1 MKVLSLSVRLL
12 SFVISLCVLV
22 PSCGANADI
31 DNRYQITSAS
41 GDVVG
46 HTEREVIPLGD
57 GGRQVVIRSEL
68 LQREENTSTRR
79 IREEVITSED
89 ASGKVSEIL
98 HHYRI
103 GRHAA
108 QTSVA
113 IEGSTATIT
122 CDVRGDRRHV
132 TIVLPT
138 NIRFDRGAALLTALE
153 PGAEVSLEFHELDIK
168 APALQRVTLREIDTA
183 IADGTRIFERRVF
196 QQGVLRDVSRSAY
209 DPSGQLLHTERPMFG
224 TSYRAAETTRE
235 AKRNKFRASSIVE
248 GALVKSPVR
257 ISASARAGHVRYAFS
272 FAKGVAF
279 LPPSTGEQRVTETEN
294 GFVLD
299 ICTNCGPGLPKD
311 EAYLTAALQP
321 GFWLQSDHKELRKF
335 ARKIGSLNV
344 SDTEK
349 MERLAHKA
357 RRRLGEIDFAGH
369 FSALEAMR
377 MRRGDCTEGAVVLA
391 ALGRAAGIPTRVVS
405 GIVYSRERYHG
416 VSHAFMPHAWTL
428 AFVDGEWRSF
438 DMSLDGF
445 DTTHVAFS
453 IGEGDPTSIAAAHQ
467 MAGML
472 NWEAV
477 NEVRRRPKKD

>member
-349 MERLAHKA
+349 WSVWRTKPDGAWARSTLRGTFLRLK
-357 RRRLGEIDFAGH
+357 RCECGEETVLKGLLCSLHWGALQAFLPVLSAALFIQGNAIMGYRTPLCPMPGH
-369 FSALEAMR
+369 WLSSM
-377 MRRGDCTEGAVVLA
+377 GNGVVLICRWMA
-391 ALGRAAGIPTRVVS
+391 SIR
-405 GIVYSRERYHG
+405 H
-416 VSHAFMPHAWTL
+416 
-428 AFVDGEWRSF
+428 
-438 DMSLDGF
+438 MSLF
-445 DTTHVAFS
+445 QLARE
-453 IGEGDPTSIAAAHQ
+453 IQHQ
-467 MAGML
+467 SQQLTRWLAC
-472 NWEAV
+472 
-477 NEVRRRPKKD
+477 